1 MPTYTVSRVSLFSD
15 NATEVDPFG
24 WNFLS
29 VSIPASFKQFYAQLA
44 AAPFINEATRP
55 TFFTHEFI
63 DQANAVLNLGDL
75 GLYGIPFPR
84 VTRSTS
90 DPLKTT
96 FPFTP

>member
-1 MPTYTVSRVSLFSD
+1 MPTYTVNRVSLFSD

-24 WNFLS
+24 WNFFS
-29 VSIPASFKQFYAQLA
+29 GTIPANFKQE
-44 AAPFINEATRP
+44 IK
-55 TFFTHEFI
+55 
-63 DQANAVLNLGDL
+63 LGDL

>member
-1 MPTYTVSRVSLFSD
+1 MPTYTVHRVSLLSD
-15 NATEVDPFG
+15 NATEVDLFG
-24 WNFLS
+24 WSFFS
-29 VSIPASFKQFYAQLA
+29 ADIPKNFKQFLTQPA
-44 AAPFINEATRP
+44 AAPVINEATAP
-55 TFFTHEFI
+55 TFYSHDHMLEPNEKL
-63 DQANAVLNLGDL
+63 DLGDL